1 MPHSMIGLLETPDR
15 FNRMLLLIKSK
26 QTAGTDKHSA
36 PCTSKRRRPHGH
48 YIRVYFCRQ
57 TSTPCPGAR
66 VRTCFLCSWCIFP
79 SLSCFSNVSKT
90 YDRIRCSTI
99 VACGLWSLNPGFQI
113 LLRNTTLSL
122 RRYHKTSQEPISSV
136 QSMF

>member
-1 MPHSMIGLLETPDR
+1 MIDLLEMPDR
-15 FNRMLLLIKSK
+15 FNRMLLLISSR
-26 QTAGTDKHSA
+26 QTAGIDKRSA
-36 PCTSKRRRPHGH
+36 PFTSKRRRPYGH

-66 VRTCFLCSWCIFP
+66 VRTCFLCPWRIFP
-79 SLSCFSNVSKT
+79 SLSYFSIVSKT

-99 VACGLWSLNPGFQI
+99 VACGLWSLNLGFQI

-136 QSMF
+136 QYIF